1 MVVSSR
7 TKRLSIEIGIVTA
20 VVLASSIYWIRN
32 PRSDF
37 PPWGWTSLS
46 MFTLL
51 FFGGV
56 LSRYRNLW
64 NRYKFWASFAAMLV
78 CHLAFSV
85 FIFPPS
91 RDKISGPLLI
101 TILCEGLIFP
111 KLLRRIEQNAYQ
123 SEGARQG

>member
-1 MVVSSR
+1 MVASSR
-7 TKRLSIEIGIVTA
+7 TKRLSIEIAIVTA
-20 VVLASSIYWIRN
+20 LVLALGIYWIRN

-46 MFTLL
+46 MGTLL

-64 NRYKFWASFAAMLV
+64 SRYKSWASFAGMLA
-78 CHLAFSV
+78 CHLAFCV

-91 RDKISGPLLI
+91 RDKISAPLLI
-101 TILCEGLIFP
+101 TNLCEILIFP
-111 KLLRRIEQNAYQ
+111 KLLRRIEENAYQ
-123 SEGARQG
+123 SEGVR